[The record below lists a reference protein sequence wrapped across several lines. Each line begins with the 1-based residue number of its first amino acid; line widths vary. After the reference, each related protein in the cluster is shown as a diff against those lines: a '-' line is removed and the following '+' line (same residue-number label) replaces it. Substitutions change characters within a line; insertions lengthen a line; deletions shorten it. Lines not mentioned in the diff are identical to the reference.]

1 MDIREVLKLADQL
14 VLEQTGKPL
23 DYLQK
28 TVLQGAL
35 QSEKYSEIAENNHIS
50 EGHLRDV
57 GYKLWNIL
65 SEILG
70 ETITKATLRSILTKG
85 QFYSFSSAIGIDRVT
100 VNNVN
105 ICPEASQPQA
115 VPQQPQQNSSR
126 PHLDLGSAPEIFSF
140 YGRTA
145 ELSTLEGW
153 IIGSRCRLVALLGVS
168 GIGKTAL
175 TIRLIE
181 QIKTHFDYIIY
192 RSLRFSPTLALTLTN
207 LLQVFDPEVCSE
219 DGNSSLQTSEKS
231 EPDISHNIETLRS
244 QLLEYL
250 RQYRCLIVLDD
261 VQMLWSGQLAGQYKP
276 GYEDYHHFVKLIAET
291 PHHSCFLLNSCDR
304 LKEVAKLSKGN
315 HPVRSLVLGSLGVAA
330 KELLQA
336 EQLSDAETWET
347 LINAYQGNPLWL
359 ELTATMISELFAG
372 SVSEFCEYES
382 PILCESLLAELSQ
395 QFQRLTEPERAIL
408 THLAKEAE
416 PIALPQLSQKT
427 PLAQSEFLNAMQ
439 SLKMRLLLEKEKRKN
454 VTLFALN
461 ALWKQYVQNLHSE

>member
-1 MDIREVLKLADQL
+1 MDIREVLKLADKL

-35 QSEKYSEIAENNHIS
+35 QGEKYSEIADNHHIS

-65 SEILG
+65 SERLG
-70 ETITKATLRSILTKG
+70 ETITKANLRSILTKG
-85 QFYSFSSAIGIDRVT
+85 QFESFTSAICMQSVT

-105 ICPEASQPQA
+105 ICPETSQPQA

-145 ELSTLEGW
+145 ELSTLERW
-153 IIGSRCRLVALLGVS
+153 IIGDRCRLVALLGVS

-192 RSLRFSPTLALTLTN
+192 RSLRFSPTLAIALTN
-207 LLQVFDPEVCSE
+207 LLQVFSE
-219 DGNSSLQTSEKS
+219 A
-231 EPDISHNIETLRS
+231 DISHNIETLRC
-244 QLLEYL
+244 QLLDYL

-347 LINAYQGNPLWL
+347 LINAYQGNPQWL

-372 SVSEFCEYES
+372 SVSEFCEYDA

-427 PLAQSEFLNAMQ
+427 PLGPSEFLNAMH
-439 SLKMRLLLEKEKRKN
+439 SLKMRLLLDKEKREK

-461 ALWKQYVQNLHSE
+461 ALWKQYVQNRHSE